1 MDVKPRYKTR
11 RDDVHI
17 VSTIV
22 QFEKPFMNVF
32 SSMHILHQER

>member
-17 VSTIV
+17 VSTIKFKYRPIV
-22 QFEKPFMNVF
+22 
-32 SSMHILHQER
+32 S